1 MSQTA
6 FEVFTMR
13 KNLFFLGL
21 LATIFLGI
29 LAFGGQ
35 GQPPSAKGEQAVR
48 KAAAGYFEAMNK
60 GNLDGLMSYLEQD
73 ADFIDEDGKK
83 TSGHNALRARFK
95 TMLPDL
101 KGSKIGGKV
110 YSVKFLRPD
119 VALVDGAMEF
129 TSADGTRDSNRYAV
143 VWVKSGDKWRISSVR
158 DLPAEVED
166 VPSLTYPQL
175 KSLEWLVGDWV
186 DDSGKGAVK
195 FKCKWAPNKS
205 FLLMDYEVKREGAEP
220 LLVIQRVGWDPV
232 NSRVRS
238 WVFDSTGGFG
248 EGYWQREGNKWVVG
262 ASAILSDGGTG
273 GATNIY
279 EFKNDNTFL
288 YRSVDRDVDG
298 QPLADVE
305 TKFVRRTAKTGK

>member
-1 MSQTA
+1 
-6 FEVFTMR
+6 MR
-13 KNLFFLGL
+13 KNLIFLGL
-21 LATIFLGI
+21 LATL
-29 LAFGGQ
+29 LLVVPALSGQ
-35 GQPPSAKGEQAVR
+35 GQAPANDEQAVR
-48 KAAAGYFEAMNK
+48 KAVAVYVEAMNK
-60 GNLDGLMSYLEQD
+60 GDLDGLMACLAPD
-73 ADFIDEDGKK
+73 ADFIDEAGK
-83 TSGHNALRARFK
+83 TTRGHDALRARFK
-95 TMLPDL
+95 TTLADL

-110 YSVKFLRPD
+110 YSVKFLRPE

-232 NSRVRS
+232 NGRVRS

-248 EGYWQREGNKWVVG
+248 EGYWQRDGNKWVVDV
-262 ASAILSDGGTG
+262 SAILSDGGTG
-273 GATNIY
+273 GSTNIY
-279 EFKNDNTFL
+279 EFKNENSFH
-288 YRSVDRDVDG
+288 YRSVDRDLDG
-298 QPLADVE
+298 QPMADVE
-305 TKFVRRTAKTGK
+305 AKFVRKTTK